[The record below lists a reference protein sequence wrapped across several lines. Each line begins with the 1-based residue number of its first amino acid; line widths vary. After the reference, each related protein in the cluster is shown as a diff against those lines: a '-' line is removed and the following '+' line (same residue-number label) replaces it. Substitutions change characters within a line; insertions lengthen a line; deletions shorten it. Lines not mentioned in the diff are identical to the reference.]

1 MIIVTGGAGFIGS
14 CLVRELNNNGIYD
27 ILIVDRLR
35 NASKWKN
42 LLGKRF
48 TRYIDK
54 DDFRIMFLNGEF
66 DNEKIETIFHIGAC
80 SSTTETDC
88 DYLFENNY
96 NNSIDLAQFALT
108 KNIRFIYAS
117 SAATYG
123 DGSNGYSDNEFYGL
137 MPLNPYGMTKH
148 LFDLWVIQNGF
159 DKILTGLKFF
169 NVFGPNEYHKD
180 DMASMVYKS
189 FLQIKEKGYVKLF
202 KSNTSEYPDG
212 GQMRD
217 FVYVKDVTKILIDI
231 YNNKA
236 FSGIYNIGTGNAR
249 NWNDL
254 VKAVFNAM
262 NLEPEIEYIDM
273 PEQLSKQYQ
282 NFTEADMSKLKSSN
296 PLLSFM
302 ELEESVEDYVKNYL
316 LKEQKIL

>member
-137 MPLNPYGMTKH
+137 MRLNPYGMTKH